1 MNILIAASTVFTLIA
16 LFFLFSMVG
25 HLRRRRPLRATG
37 SFAGGVATA
46 ALGGAAILLA
56 FSYYGYDRLVGEQLV
71 SRVEFRQLAPG
82 EFSARLIIQGEP
94 DRVFRLRGDE
104 WQIDARVVS
113 WKPPATLLGLD
124 PIYQLDRI
132 SGRYSDVDDER
143 TQQRTV
149 HALSDPLLLD
159 VWRVARKF
167 PALMPG
173 VDAYYGTAT
182 FVPMADGA
190 VFEVSMTRTA
200 LVARPANDA
209 ARQAVGDWGSK

>member
-132 SGRYSDVDDER
+132 SGRDKIFYSTGRLTSEIVMK
-143 TQQRTV
+143 
-149 HALSDPLLLD
+149 A
-159 VWRVARKF
+159 
-167 PALMPG
+167 ALMNIPAIISRSG
-173 VDAYYGTAT
+173 ITNMGLTLAQDLG
-182 FVPMADGA
+182 MI
-190 VFEVSMTRTA
+190 MI
-200 LVARPANDA
+200 ARIK
-209 ARQAVGDWGSK
+209 GSKFLIYNGQEHFIHDL